1 MKVDKNSFPINIDEI
16 TSTSKGKEMVDSHDR
31 LLELDP

>member
-16 TSTSKGKEMVDSHDR
+16 TSTSKGKEVVDPHDR
-31 LLELDP
+31 LLDFDP